1 MNVFSCF
8 DGASCG
14 QLALQKLGIP
24 ISNYY
29 ASEIDKYAMQVTQ
42 ANFPNTIQL
51 GDITKVDVSQLPKI
65 DLMMGGSP
73 CQGFS
78 FAGKQLNFED
88 PRSKLF
94 FDFIRLRD
102 KLKPKYVLLENVRM
116 KKESEDIISDYMG
129 CSPIKINSSL
139 LSAQSRNR
147 LYWFVE
153 LIDDKYVPINVSQPQ
168 DKGIVIKDILEELPF
183 GDIPN
188 YLANNW
194 GGEPRGNKVKS
205 IDDPKANCL
214 TASMY
219 KGQIPTFVKKPIKVG
234 MMVEKVKVRKHE
246 VDVSNLQKLLRGAKT
261 SSGKTNKQIAN
272 DTDMPITK
280 VEHWFRTDSSFAIPS
295 DNIWYKLKDVL
306 SINVDSF
313 DKQIMEFEYRD
324 GVYESTQRV
333 YSDYGKSPTITA
345 SNMAQFI
352 ETTLDDPK
360 ENFPTYIKKIIP
372 KENPTVSKD
381 GLIRVGSADL
391 NGHDYLKRVYSRHGK
406 APTLTA
412 NGGGN
417 LEPKVGIARIVNRRL
432 DENGTRKDYQL
443 ELPFTKV
450 IELRQDDKSNCLT
463 TLQKDNVVVKEE
475 VYAWRKLTPLECERL
490 QTMPDNYTNHVS
502 NSQRYKMIGNGWT
515 VDVIAHILKGIQH
528 G

>member
-14 QLALQKLGIP
+14 QLALTKLGIR
-24 ISNYY
+24 ITNYY
-29 ASEIDKYAMQVTQ
+29 ASEIDKYAIQVTQ

-51 GDITKVDVSQLPKI
+51 GDITIVDTSQLPKI

-78 FAGKQLNFED
+78 FAGRQLNFED

-129 CSPIKINSSL
+129 CSPIRINSSL

-147 LYWFVE
+147 LYWFSE
-153 LIDDKYVPINVSQPQ
+153 LVDDKYVPINVSQPQ
-168 DKGIVIKDILEELPF
+168 DKGIFIKDILEELPF

-219 KGQIPTFVKKPIKVG
+219 KGQI
-234 MMVEKVKVRKHE
+234 
-246 VDVSNLQKLLRGAKT
+246 
-261 SSGKTNKQIAN
+261 
-272 DTDMPITK
+272 
-280 VEHWFRTDSSFAIPS
+280 
-295 DNIWYKLKDVL
+295 
-306 SINVDSF
+306 
-313 DKQIMEFEYRD
+313 
-324 GVYESTQRV
+324 
-333 YSDYGKSPTITA
+333 
-345 SNMAQFI
+345 
-352 ETTLDDPK
+352 
-360 ENFPTYIKKIIP
+360 PTYIKKIIP

-475 VYAWRKLTPLECERL
+475 VYGWRKLTPLECERL

>member
-14 QLALQKLGIP
+14 QLALTKLGIP
-24 ISNYY
+24 VTSYY
-29 ASEIDKYAMQVTQ
+29 ASEIDKYAIQVTQ

-168 DKGIVIKDILEELPF
+168 DKGIFIKDILEELPF

-205 IDDPKANCL
+205 VEDPKANCL

-219 KGQIPTFVKKPIKVG
+219 KGQIPT
-234 MMVEKVKVRKHE
+234 
-246 VDVSNLQKLLRGAKT
+246 
-261 SSGKTNKQIAN
+261 
-272 DTDMPITK
+272 
-280 VEHWFRTDSSFAIPS
+280 
-295 DNIWYKLKDVL
+295 
-306 SINVDSF
+306 
-313 DKQIMEFEYRD
+313 
-324 GVYESTQRV
+324 
-333 YSDYGKSPTITA
+333 
-345 SNMAQFI
+345 
-352 ETTLDDPK
+352 
-360 ENFPTYIKKIIP
+360 YIKKIIP
-372 KENPTVSKD
+372 KENPTISKD

-391 NGHDYLKRVYSRHGK
+391 NGHDYLKRVYSKHGK
-406 APTLTA
+406 APALTA

-417 LEPKVGIARIVNRRL
+417 REPKVGIARIVNRRL

-450 IELRQDDKSNCLT
+450 IEMRKDDKSGTLT

-475 VYAWRKLTPLECERL
+475 VYGWRKLTPLECERL

-502 NSQRYKMIGNGWT
+502 NTQRYKMIGNGWT

>member
-14 QLALQKLGIP
+14 QLALTKLGVP

-29 ASEIDKYAMQVTQ
+29 ASEIDKYAIQVTQ

-51 GDITKVDVSQLPKI
+51 GDITKVDISQLPKI

-94 FDFIRLRD
+94 FDFIKIRD
-102 KLKPKYVLLENVRM
+102 KLKPRYVLLENVRM

-153 LIDDKYVPINVSQPQ
+153 LVDGNYVPINVNQPQ

-205 IDDPKANCL
+205 VEDPKANCL

-219 KGQIPTFVKKPIKVG
+219 KGQIPT
-234 MMVEKVKVRKHE
+234 
-246 VDVSNLQKLLRGAKT
+246 
-261 SSGKTNKQIAN
+261 
-272 DTDMPITK
+272 
-280 VEHWFRTDSSFAIPS
+280 
-295 DNIWYKLKDVL
+295 
-306 SINVDSF
+306 
-313 DKQIMEFEYRD
+313 
-324 GVYESTQRV
+324 
-333 YSDYGKSPTITA
+333 
-345 SNMAQFI
+345 
-352 ETTLDDPK
+352 
-360 ENFPTYIKKIIP
+360 YIKKIIP
-372 KENPTVSKD
+372 KENPTTSKD

-391 NGHDYLKRVYSRHGK
+391 NGHDYLKRVYSKHGK
-406 APTLTA
+406 APALTA

-417 LEPKVGIARIVNRRL
+417 REPKVGIARIVNRRL

>member
-29 ASEIDKYAMQVTQ
+29 ASEIDKYAIEVTQ
-42 ANFPNTIQL
+42 ANFPKTIQL

-94 FDFIRLRD
+94 FDFIKIRD
-102 KLKPKYVLLENVRM
+102 KIKPKYVLLENVRM
-116 KKESEDIISDYMG
+116 KKESEDIISNYMG
-129 CSPIKINSSL
+129 CSPVKINSSL

-153 LIDDKYVPINVSQPQ
+153 LIDGNYVPINVNQPQ

-219 KGQIPTFVKKPIKVG
+219 KGQI
-234 MMVEKVKVRKHE
+234 
-246 VDVSNLQKLLRGAKT
+246 
-261 SSGKTNKQIAN
+261 
-272 DTDMPITK
+272 
-280 VEHWFRTDSSFAIPS
+280 
-295 DNIWYKLKDVL
+295 
-306 SINVDSF
+306 
-313 DKQIMEFEYRD
+313 
-324 GVYESTQRV
+324 
-333 YSDYGKSPTITA
+333 
-345 SNMAQFI
+345 
-352 ETTLDDPK
+352 
-360 ENFPTYIKKIIP
+360 PTYIKKIIP

-515 VDVIAHILKGIQH
+515 IDVIAHILKGIQH

>member
-14 QLALQKLGIP
+14 QLALTKLGVP

-29 ASEIDKYAMQVTQ
+29 ASEIDKYAIQVTQ

-94 FDFIRLRD
+94 FDFIKIRD
-102 KLKPKYVLLENVRM
+102 KLKPRYVLLENVRM

-153 LIDDKYVPINVSQPQ
+153 LVDGNYVPINVNQPQ

-205 IDDPKANCL
+205 VEDPKANCL

-219 KGQIPTFVKKPIKVG
+219 KGQIPT
-234 MMVEKVKVRKHE
+234 
-246 VDVSNLQKLLRGAKT
+246 
-261 SSGKTNKQIAN
+261 
-272 DTDMPITK
+272 
-280 VEHWFRTDSSFAIPS
+280 
-295 DNIWYKLKDVL
+295 
-306 SINVDSF
+306 
-313 DKQIMEFEYRD
+313 
-324 GVYESTQRV
+324 
-333 YSDYGKSPTITA
+333 
-345 SNMAQFI
+345 
-352 ETTLDDPK
+352 
-360 ENFPTYIKKIIP
+360 YIKKIIP
-372 KENPTVSKD
+372 KENPTTSKD

-391 NGHDYLKRVYSRHGK
+391 NGHDYLKRVYSKHGK
-406 APTLTA
+406 APALTA

-417 LEPKVGIARIVNRRL
+417 REPKVGIARIVNRRL

>member
-1 MNVFSCF
+1 MNVLSCF

-14 QLALQKLGIP
+14 QLALQKLGITFDGKE
-24 ISNYY
+24 NVYY

-51 GDITKVDVSQLPKI
+51 GDITEVRYTSFNHHI
-65 DLMMGGSP
+65 GLMMGGSP

-78 FAGKQLNFED
+78 FAGKQLNFDD

-94 FDFIRLRD
+94 FDFIRIRD
-102 KLKPKYVLLENVRM
+102 ELLPKYVLLENVRM
-116 KKESEDIISDYMG
+116 SRQSQDIISKYMG
-129 CSPIKINSSL
+129 CEPVKINSSL

-147 LYWFVE
+147 LYWFTKYDWDLE
-153 LIDDKYVPINVSQPQ
+153 KYVPINIEQPK
-168 DKGIVIKDILEELPF
+168 DKGIFIKDILEELPF

-219 KGQIPTFVKKPIKVG
+219 KGQIPT
-234 MMVEKVKVRKHE
+234 
-246 VDVSNLQKLLRGAKT
+246 
-261 SSGKTNKQIAN
+261 
-272 DTDMPITK
+272 
-280 VEHWFRTDSSFAIPS
+280 
-295 DNIWYKLKDVL
+295 
-306 SINVDSF
+306 
-313 DKQIMEFEYRD
+313 
-324 GVYESTQRV
+324 
-333 YSDYGKSPTITA
+333 
-345 SNMAQFI
+345 
-352 ETTLDDPK
+352 
-360 ENFPTYIKKIIP
+360 YIKKIIP
-372 KENPTVSKD
+372 KENPTISKD

-391 NGHDYLKRVYSRHGK
+391 NGHDYLKRVYSKHGK
-406 APTLTA
+406 APALTA

-417 LEPKVGIARIVNRRL
+417 REPKVGIARIVNRRL
-432 DENGTRKDYQL
+432 DQNGTRKDYQL

-450 IELRQDDKSNCLT
+450 IEMRKDDKSGTLT

-475 VYAWRKLTPLECERL
+475 VYGWRKLTPLECERL

-502 NSQRYKMIGNGWT
+502 NTQRYKMIGNGWT

>member
-14 QLALQKLGIP
+14 QLALTKLGFP
-24 ISNYY
+24 ITNYY
-29 ASEIDKYAMQVTQ
+29 ASEIDKYAIQVTQ

-51 GDITKVDVSQLPKI
+51 GDITTVDTSQLTNI

-78 FAGKQLNFED
+78 YAGHRLNFED

-94 FDFIRLRD
+94 FDFIKLRD
-102 KLKPKYVLLENVRM
+102 IVKPKYVLLENVRM
-116 KKESEDIISDYMG
+116 NKDSEDIISEYMG

-147 LYWFVE
+147 LYWFVK
-153 LIDDKYVPINVSQPQ
+153 LVDDKYVPVLTMQPQ

-188 YLANNW
+188 YLANSW
-194 GGEPRGNKVKS
+194 AGEPRGNKVKS

-219 KGQIPTFVKKPIKVG
+219 KGQIPT
-234 MMVEKVKVRKHE
+234 
-246 VDVSNLQKLLRGAKT
+246 
-261 SSGKTNKQIAN
+261 
-272 DTDMPITK
+272 
-280 VEHWFRTDSSFAIPS
+280 
-295 DNIWYKLKDVL
+295 
-306 SINVDSF
+306 
-313 DKQIMEFEYRD
+313 
-324 GVYESTQRV
+324 
-333 YSDYGKSPTITA
+333 
-345 SNMAQFI
+345 
-352 ETTLDDPK
+352 
-360 ENFPTYIKKIIP
+360 YIKKLIP
-372 KENPTVSKD
+372 IDNPTTSTD

-391 NGHDYLKRVYSRHGK
+391 KGFDSIKRVYSEDGK
-406 APTLTA
+406 APTLTTMQ
-412 NGGGN
+412 GGHR
-417 LEPKVGIARIVNRRL
+417 EPKVAV
-432 DENGTRKDYQL
+432 
-443 ELPFTKV
+443 
-450 IELRQDDKSNCLT
+450 SN
-463 TLQKDNVVVKEE
+463 
-475 VYAWRKLTPLECERL
+475 YGWRKLTPLECERL

-502 NSQRYKMIGNGWT
+502 NTQRYKMIGNGWT

>member
-14 QLALQKLGIP
+14 QLALTKLGVP

-29 ASEIDKYAMQVTQ
+29 ASEIDKYAIQVTQ

-51 GDITKVDVSQLPKI
+51 GDITKVDISQLPKI

-94 FDFIRLRD
+94 FDFIKIRD

-153 LIDDKYVPINVSQPQ
+153 LVDGNYVPINVNQPQ
-168 DKGIVIKDILEELPF
+168 DKGIFIKDILEELPF

-205 IDDPKANCL
+205 IDDLKANCL

-219 KGQIPTFVKKPIKVG
+219 KGQIPT
-234 MMVEKVKVRKHE
+234 
-246 VDVSNLQKLLRGAKT
+246 
-261 SSGKTNKQIAN
+261 
-272 DTDMPITK
+272 
-280 VEHWFRTDSSFAIPS
+280 
-295 DNIWYKLKDVL
+295 
-306 SINVDSF
+306 
-313 DKQIMEFEYRD
+313 
-324 GVYESTQRV
+324 
-333 YSDYGKSPTITA
+333 
-345 SNMAQFI
+345 
-352 ETTLDDPK
+352 
-360 ENFPTYIKKIIP
+360 YIKKIIP
-372 KENPTVSKD
+372 KENPTTSKD

-391 NGHDYLKRVYSRHGK
+391 NGHDYLKRVYSKHGK
-406 APTLTA
+406 APALTA

-417 LEPKVGIARIVNRRL
+417 REPKVGIARIVNRRL

>member
-14 QLALQKLGIP
+14 QLALTKLGIP
-24 ISNYY
+24 ITNYY
-29 ASEIDKYAMQVTQ
+29 ASEIDKYAIQVTQ

-51 GDITKVDVSQLPKI
+51 GDITIVDTSQLPKI

-129 CSPIKINSSL
+129 CSPIRINSSL

-147 LYWFVE
+147 LYWFSE
-153 LIDDKYVPINVSQPQ
+153 LVDDKYVPINVSQPQ
-168 DKGIVIKDILEELPF
+168 DKGIFIKDILEELPF

-219 KGQIPTFVKKPIKVG
+219 KGQI
-234 MMVEKVKVRKHE
+234 
-246 VDVSNLQKLLRGAKT
+246 
-261 SSGKTNKQIAN
+261 
-272 DTDMPITK
+272 
-280 VEHWFRTDSSFAIPS
+280 
-295 DNIWYKLKDVL
+295 
-306 SINVDSF
+306 
-313 DKQIMEFEYRD
+313 
-324 GVYESTQRV
+324 
-333 YSDYGKSPTITA
+333 
-345 SNMAQFI
+345 
-352 ETTLDDPK
+352 
-360 ENFPTYIKKIIP
+360 PTYIKKIIP

-475 VYAWRKLTPLECERL
+475 VYGWRKLTPLECERL

-515 VDVIAHILKGIQH
+515 VDVIAHILKGIQ
-528 G
+528 

>member
-29 ASEIDKYAMQVTQ
+29 ASEIDKYAIQVTQ

-51 GDITKVDVSQLPKI
+51 GDITKVDVDDLPKI

-94 FDFIRLRD
+94 FDFIKIRD
-102 KLKPKYVLLENVRM
+102 RLKPKYVLLENVRM

-153 LIDDKYVPINVSQPQ
+153 LVDERYVPVNVSQPQ

-219 KGQIPTFVKKPIKVG
+219 KGQI
-234 MMVEKVKVRKHE
+234 
-246 VDVSNLQKLLRGAKT
+246 
-261 SSGKTNKQIAN
+261 
-272 DTDMPITK
+272 
-280 VEHWFRTDSSFAIPS
+280 
-295 DNIWYKLKDVL
+295 
-306 SINVDSF
+306 
-313 DKQIMEFEYRD
+313 
-324 GVYESTQRV
+324 
-333 YSDYGKSPTITA
+333 
-345 SNMAQFI
+345 
-352 ETTLDDPK
+352 
-360 ENFPTYIKKIIP
+360 PTYIKKIIP

>member
-14 QLALQKLGIP
+14 QLALKKLGIP
-24 ISNYY
+24 ITNYY
-29 ASEIDKYAMQVTQ
+29 ASEIDKYAIQVTQ

-51 GDITKVDVSQLPKI
+51 GDITIVDTSQLPKI

-129 CSPIKINSSL
+129 CSPIRINSSL

-147 LYWFVE
+147 LYWFSE
-153 LIDDKYVPINVSQPQ
+153 LVDDKYVPINVSQPQ
-168 DKGIVIKDILEELPF
+168 DKGIFIKDILEELPF

-219 KGQIPTFVKKPIKVG
+219 KGQI
-234 MMVEKVKVRKHE
+234 
-246 VDVSNLQKLLRGAKT
+246 
-261 SSGKTNKQIAN
+261 
-272 DTDMPITK
+272 
-280 VEHWFRTDSSFAIPS
+280 
-295 DNIWYKLKDVL
+295 
-306 SINVDSF
+306 
-313 DKQIMEFEYRD
+313 
-324 GVYESTQRV
+324 
-333 YSDYGKSPTITA
+333 
-345 SNMAQFI
+345 
-352 ETTLDDPK
+352 
-360 ENFPTYIKKIIP
+360 PTYIKKIIP

-475 VYAWRKLTPLECERL
+475 VYGWRKLTPLECERL

>member
-14 QLALQKLGIP
+14 QLALTKLGFP
-24 ISNYY
+24 ITNYY
-29 ASEIDKYAMQVTQ
+29 ASEIDKYAIQVTQ

-51 GDITKVDVSQLPKI
+51 GDITTVDTSQLTKI

-78 FAGKQLNFED
+78 FSGKRLNFED

-94 FDFIRLRD
+94 FDFIKLRD
-102 KLKPKYVLLENVRM
+102 IVKPKYVLLENVRM
-116 KKESEDIISDYMG
+116 NKDSEDIISEYMG

-147 LYWFVE
+147 LYWFVK
-153 LIDDKYVPINVSQPQ
+153 LVDDKYVPVLTMQPQ

-188 YLANNW
+188 YLANSW
-194 GGEPRGNKVKS
+194 AGEPRGNKVKS

-219 KGQIPTFVKKPIKVG
+219 KGQIPT
-234 MMVEKVKVRKHE
+234 
-246 VDVSNLQKLLRGAKT
+246 
-261 SSGKTNKQIAN
+261 
-272 DTDMPITK
+272 
-280 VEHWFRTDSSFAIPS
+280 
-295 DNIWYKLKDVL
+295 
-306 SINVDSF
+306 
-313 DKQIMEFEYRD
+313 
-324 GVYESTQRV
+324 
-333 YSDYGKSPTITA
+333 
-345 SNMAQFI
+345 
-352 ETTLDDPK
+352 
-360 ENFPTYIKKIIP
+360 YIKKLIP
-372 KENPTVSKD
+372 IDNPKTSTD

-391 NGHDYLKRVYSRHGK
+391 KGFDSIKRVYSEHGK
-406 APTLTA
+406 SPTLTTMQ
-412 NGGGN
+412 GGHR
-417 LEPKVGIARIVNRRL
+417 EPKVAV
-432 DENGTRKDYQL
+432 
-443 ELPFTKV
+443 
-450 IELRQDDKSNCLT
+450 SN
-463 TLQKDNVVVKEE
+463 
-475 VYAWRKLTPLECERL
+475 YGWRKLTPLECERL

-502 NSQRYKMIGNGWT
+502 NTQRYKMIGNGWT

>member
-14 QLALQKLGIP
+14 QLALTKLGVP

-29 ASEIDKYAMQVTQ
+29 ASEIDKYAIQVTQ

-51 GDITKVDVSQLPKI
+51 GDITKVDISQLPKI

-94 FDFIRLRD
+94 FDFIKIRD

-153 LIDDKYVPINVSQPQ
+153 LVDGNYVPINVNQPQ

-219 KGQIPTFVKKPIKVG
+219 KGQI
-234 MMVEKVKVRKHE
+234 
-246 VDVSNLQKLLRGAKT
+246 
-261 SSGKTNKQIAN
+261 
-272 DTDMPITK
+272 
-280 VEHWFRTDSSFAIPS
+280 
-295 DNIWYKLKDVL
+295 
-306 SINVDSF
+306 
-313 DKQIMEFEYRD
+313 
-324 GVYESTQRV
+324 
-333 YSDYGKSPTITA
+333 
-345 SNMAQFI
+345 
-352 ETTLDDPK
+352 
-360 ENFPTYIKKIIP
+360 PTYIKKIIP